1 MACIAGRLRAA
12 RLSAALAADTPSTSA
27 AACGLFQ
34 SSSSDFYPAWLGLPW
49 TATRSI
55 AASSAHHDSPAGAGG
70 DSRRPDNT
78 SRRRQRPNDRS
89 DASAQRLGV
98 GPQQPSSRAGQSRRE
113 GLAEQR
119 PRGSPSSPRDG
130 DSRQAARPRWDR
142 GPGGPASASASSPR
156 GASSPAP
163 AMLQLQPRD
172 PHQQQQPN
180 PERWDLVVRNAQQ
193 RVLQLIGDP
202 RTGVAD
208 DTTTNPFG
216 EVTVDMVHYQP
227 SNEVYWF
234 KYEFAGAATH
244 GSHRD
249 ARLSDYTRN
258 LMYLMRAKD
267 PKRWTIQALA
277 DKFRIRKQ
285 RVLAILALKEL
296 EAQRIEDGKLLAG
309 PLSAYA
315 LPVRTQDIHLDP
327 HTGNPRLGPQPPRQQ
342 QQQQPSPPLPS
353 AEDGTPSELVQA
365 AEVEAEGAAAAAA
378 PRALDDHVDVVL
390 PRVVSAAQK
399 LQLQLVELLGQY
411 GYDSNRIRTAFLADL
426 DRAAEMAAAVLGG
439 DEYLKEDLQSY
450 RTAIEAV
457 VAAVEEVVAASPLL
471 LEERRAAAM
480 RSAVDAALA
489 AAGEAVLREA
499 TEAATTTTATATES
513 EGGGEGAPAAAA
525 PSEGLLA
532 VRQKLT
538 EILAPVLEGAGDDGG
553 RALQRAFFTLSPKT
567 RGSVLRLLP
576 EISIR
581 LSAAGVDLGRAAKE
595 AAYRGPEAAAAA
607 SAAAAAGGSAAAAAG
622 GSAAASSGGGALPPR
637 QLSVDVFWFAPVP
650 ERQAAAVVSALE
662 SLEAA
667 RSALVAKVVALDP
680 EALGAAAKTAAAAP
694 AASDTRLARSL
705 VRQYVATDAMWADLL
720 APSQSVVER
729 RLALPS
735 VDPARKRRMLEVLHE
750 ADPTALTRALQ
761 VEAAMQL
768 RFRNAAAEA
777 DALAAGV
784 GAAAAAAAAAAEP
797 GAGQGAAGEGEAQQ
811 GQQGQQGP
819 GRAGDVASW
828 DALAAFLEARVA
840 GKVYGSGSGE
850 RHVARL
856 PTYPAFEGYSLE
868 EFDRAGESELSALN
882 RKLAESLDE
891 QMYDRFRNDLLF
903 NLGVRGEKLRLS
915 SHEAGPWPSNL
926 RTELT
931 RPVVLYGIN
940 ADGTTQY
947 PPLYVATGDGRT
959 RPLNEQEKVFQERRE
974 IRPRLPYYMG
984 RIRRMPEL
992 E

>member
-1 MACIAGRLRAA
+1 M
-12 RLSAALAADTPSTSA
+12 
-27 AACGLFQ
+27 
-34 SSSSDFYPAWLGLPW
+34 
-49 TATRSI
+49 
-55 AASSAHHDSPAGAGG
+55 
-70 DSRRPDNT
+70 
-78 SRRRQRPNDRS
+78 
-89 DASAQRLGV
+89 
-98 GPQQPSSRAGQSRRE
+98 
-113 GLAEQR
+113 
-119 PRGSPSSPRDG
+119 
-130 DSRQAARPRWDR
+130 
-142 GPGGPASASASSPR
+142 
-156 GASSPAP
+156 
-163 AMLQLQPRD
+163 
-172 PHQQQQPN
+172 
-180 PERWDLVVRNAQQ
+180 
-193 RVLQLIGDP
+193 
-202 RTGVAD
+202 
-208 DTTTNPFG
+208 
-216 EVTVDMVHYQP
+216 
-227 SNEVYWF
+227 
-234 KYEFAGAATH
+234 
-244 GSHRD
+244 
-249 ARLSDYTRN
+249 
-258 LMYLMRAKD
+258 
-267 PKRWTIQALA
+267 
-277 DKFRIRKQ
+277 
-285 RVLAILALKEL
+285 
-296 EAQRIEDGKLLAG
+296 
-309 PLSAYA
+309 
-315 LPVRTQDIHLDP
+315 
-327 HTGNPRLGPQPPRQQ
+327 
-342 QQQQPSPPLPS
+342 
-353 AEDGTPSELVQA
+353 
-365 AEVEAEGAAAAAA
+365 
-378 PRALDDHVDVVL
+378 
-390 PRVVSAAQK
+390 
-399 LQLQLVELLGQY
+399 QLQLVDLLGQY

-499 TEAATTTTATATES
+499 AEATTTTTATATTTS
-513 EGGGEGAPAAAA
+513 SGGGGEGEPAAAA

-538 EILAPVLEGAGDDGG
+538 EVLAPVLEGAGDDGG

-581 LSAAGVDLGRAAKE
+581 LSAAGVDLARAAKE

-607 SAAAAAGGSAAAAAG
+607 SAAAAAAAG
-622 GSAAASSGGGALPPR
+622 GSAASSGGGALPPR
-637 QLSVDVFWFAPVP
+637 QLSVDIFGFAPVP

-680 EALGAAAKTAAAAP
+680 EPLGAAAKTAAAAP

-784 GAAAAAAAAAAEP
+784 GVAAAAAAAAAEP
-797 GAGQGAAGEGEAQQ
+797 GAGQGAAGEGEGQQGQSQ
-811 GQQGQQGP
+811 GQQGQQGRP
-819 GRAGDVASW
+819 GDVASW

-915 SHEAGPWPSNL
+915 SHETGPWPSNL

-931 RPVVLYGIN
+931 RPVVVYGIN

-992 E
+992 D